1 MENKL
6 YIQKLNS
13 KITMEMVGN
22 FFKVYI
28 GNRFIRVKV
37 TEDMIGHFFGEF
49 VKTRKLHVFKK
60 KT

>member
-1 MENKL
+1 MSNKP

-13 KITMEMVGN
+13 KISSKMIGN

-37 TEDMIGHFFGEF
+37 TSDMVGCFFGEF
-49 VKTRKLHVFKK
+49 IKTRKLHVFKN
-60 KT
+60 